1 MGKLWECSHL
11 RIGGRRETQGQL
23 QQERQGL
30 ALCVINWGP
39 YFLRPGPPSLCAHA
53 FRPSLHPVAASDG

>member
-1 MGKLWECSHL
+1 M
-11 RIGGRRETQGQL
+11 QGQL

-53 FRPSLHPVAASDG
+53 FSSLPPSTQVWGCCF